1 MQQATA
7 DYSKS
12 QSTYYFKLMYLYRI
26 YVNIPTRNKL
36 TVGIYVLLNV
46 LIYCLSVHT
55 HTTWLRKWLCT
66 GSSSTSQIWVSKN
79 SVCIWSTVYT
89 YTSEFQLKSKCQYT
103 GTRSAKAWP
112 LLQLYYH
119 PAVFFHHL
127 YLIVLS
133 FPQGIIWC
141 TFQKCHWFFFS
152 LAILKLCKSES
163 V

>member
-7 DYSKS
+7 DYSQS

-46 LIYCLSVHT
+46 FIYCLSVHT

-66 GSSSTSQIWVSKN
+66 GSSSTSQIWAGKN
-79 SVCIWSTVYT
+79 SVYIWLTVYT

-103 GTRSAKAWP
+103 ETRSAEAWP
-112 LLQLYYH
+112 LLQLYY
-119 PAVFFHHL
+119 PQ
-127 YLIVLS
+127 LS

-141 TFQKCHWFFFS
+141 TFQKCYLFFFS
-152 LAILKLCKSES
+152 LPFLKLCKSES